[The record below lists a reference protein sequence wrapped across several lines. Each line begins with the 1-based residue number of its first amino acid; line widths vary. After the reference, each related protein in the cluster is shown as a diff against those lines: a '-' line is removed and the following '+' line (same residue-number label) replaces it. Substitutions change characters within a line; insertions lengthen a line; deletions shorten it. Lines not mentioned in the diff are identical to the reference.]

1 MRNNLSTFMPAIPQ
15 TANSTAET
23 ATPAQPEIA
32 NPDIQSQLTQAQQF
46 GHQFGQAPIL
56 PTDGLKAEQQD
67 KTAPEDKT
75 TADITGEQEKNTP
88 KDTDNRLGNKS
99 EEAPN
104 AKLNK
109 GEKGQLG
116 EKLSQE
122 GKPVDK
128 EDPSLPDAVKDKA
141 KEKAEMGLGQEGLDP
156 KSPEAALPQK
166 LEGKLGEQL
175 KDKKDQKDLDQKD
188 SRDQGSPEQKGL
200 DQKGSELGQT
210 ELGQKGDL
218 EGKLGEKASSEKTPE
233 QGSATEKAGQKEE
246 GKKLTEEEEKAQAEK
261 EKQDAI
267 KQQGE
272 KGKGKEPGQGN
283 DKDTKDTD
291 GKTEGKGGGKAEG
304 KGSGRAP
311 EVKPPAAGPKNGGA
325 PQPGQKPGKQPDKQP
340 GGGSD
345 NKYDHLK
352 WQPTKDTEIPGWDQE
367 IAGFDQFKDA
377 KSQGDKL
384 DLDSFFSGTSQS
396 GVGTNLA
403 QQQQVDR
410 DALIGEAIGHG
421 AVEGLMKGVVSVG
434 LAMGLGAAAQKL
446 PVLGAVFTLAQFYD
460 PKAWA
465 DSTAK
470 SFTDPAKDIAAIAN
484 IGKAKSA
491 WEALAIG
498 MEFMLGIL
506 NMVRAVLSLVDTIMQ
521 VVGALCYI
529 IGTILAAFIVTA
541 PAAPALFSVAT
552 FLMSWSKVV
561 GIINLALTLATLPF
575 RALAMTFRALDLKFT
590 DASPEE
596 LLKKREKLQ
605 KHTSAFFSDS
615 VSSAGKLGMDK
626 MKAKNPHPVKG
637 GSGKSLKDDYK
648 GAFTRDKLHPSSVKT
663 NYQGMKAQHA
673 QKLATENANQD
684 KVHAD
689 NQAQGIQGP
698 ALPPIK
704 GTTYTGMQ
712 GGKYADGYTSFDRKY
727 GKLNSALTDTM
738 LKGYQTGV
746 DQPKGLSG
754 LIGETD
760 TFSSGKK
767 DAEQAQ
773 AAEQKEAL
781 IQERIAKGSDEMK
794 EPPLHIADDINASA
808 VGMEELDTEEE
819 GLQQLRSD
827 NQTLKQEAAQS
838 AGDHGTLIGT
848 VEANRASIC
857 GFQEETREKQLRQD
871 DAAAS
876 ASASTPDTTK
886 AAQESKDIQGKIG
899 PVKPAIDKAVSKGQ
913 KEGANMPDPSQA
925 DPNSAQKQMEEAS
938 AAGNTATQAVTQG
951 SQLAKQWKG
960 QTQQADTQAQAE
972 DAKLAAFGQKQE
984 QNQQVATQV
993 GTEAE
998 EREAE
1003 FDAKQQEIDR
1013 SRQVLLAKREAAIAE
1028 GRAWVDHTSDVRRQT
1043 YQDVDSIMATGK
1055 DPSEDPNQKP
1065 KEITSQGIAS
1075 GGSNQDLQQGNGE
1088 SKDLSGQKLPQAK
1101 MAGADLS
1108 AANLSG
1114 ADLTGADLTGAD
1126 LSEANL
1132 SGAKLKGAKLNRAD
1146 LKNANLEG
1154 ADLSEADLTGADL
1167 RNVREQGVI
1176 LDNAIGVGTQKP

>member
-1 MRNNLSTFMPAIPQ
+1 MRSNLSTFMPAIPQ

-32 NPDIQSQLTQAQQF
+32 NPDIESQLTQAQQF

-56 PTDGLKAEQQD
+56 PTDGLKAGKQE
-67 KTAPEDKT
+67 KPEDK
-75 TADITGEQEKNTP
+75 AGTGEEKTNNNKNTNNP
-88 KDTDNRLGNKS
+88 VGDKS
-99 EEAPN
+99 DEATEG
-104 AKLNK
+104 KLDK
-109 GEKGQLG
+109 GEKEQLG
-116 EKLSQE
+116 ENLSKD
-122 GKPVDK
+122 GKPLDK
-128 EDPSLPDAVKDKA
+128 EDPSLPDGIKDKA
-141 KEKAEMGLGQEGLDP
+141 KEKAQQGLDP
-156 KSPEAALPQK
+156 KSPEALPEK
-166 LEGKLGEQL
+166 SEGKLGDKI
-175 KDKKDQKDLDQKD
+175 KDKKDSKDPDQTN
-188 SRDQGSPEQKGL
+188 SEQTNSEKTSSERKGL
-200 DQKGSELGQT
+200 DQKAPGQGRK
-210 ELGQKGDL
+210 EDL
-218 EGKLGEKASSEKTPE
+218 EGKLGDKVSGEKTPE
-233 QGSATEKAGQKEE
+233 HGSTTEKSDQKED
-246 GKKLTEEEEKAQAEK
+246 GKKPTEEEEKAQAEK
-261 EKQDAI
+261 EKQTAI

-272 KGKGKEPGQGN
+272 KDKGKEAGKGD
-283 DKDTKDTD
+283 DKDSKDKGKD
-291 GKTEGKGGGKAEG
+291 GKSEGKGGKA
-304 KGSGRAP
+304 P
-311 EVKPPAAGPKNGGA
+311 DIKPPAGSKKGGGA
-325 PQPGQKPGKQPDKQP
+325 PGGKEAQNPGKQPDKQP
-340 GGGSD
+340 DKQPAGGSD

-352 WQPTKDTEIPGWDQE
+352 WQPTKDAEIPGWDQE

-377 KSQGDKL
+377 KGQGDKL
-384 DLDSFFSGTSQS
+384 DLDSFFSGTSQA
-396 GVGTNLA
+396 GTGTNLA

-470 SFTDPAKDIAAIAN
+470 SFTDPAKDIAAIAD

-491 WEALAIG
+491 WEGIAIF
-498 MEFMLGIL
+498 MEFILGIM
-506 NMVRAVLSLVDTIMQ
+506 NMVRAVLTLVDTIMQ

-529 IGTILAAFIVTA
+529 IGTILAAFIFTA

-648 GAFTRDKLHPSSVKT
+648 GAFTKEKLHPSSVKT

-673 QKLATENANQD
+673 EKL
-684 KVHAD
+684 D
-689 NQAQGIQGP
+689 NERMSQAAKYGLFEDAPGG
-698 ALPPIK
+698 PIK

-727 GKLNSALTDTM
+727 GKLNSSLTDTL

-746 DQPKGLSG
+746 DKPQGVSG

-781 IQERIAKGSDEMK
+781 IQERIGKGSDEMK
-794 EPPLHIADDINASA
+794 EPPLHIADEINASA

-819 GLQQLRSD
+819 GLQQLRGD

-838 AGDHGTLIGT
+838 VGDHGTLIGT
-848 VEANRASIC
+848 VEANRASIG
-857 GFQEETREKQLRQD
+857 GFQEETREKQVRQD

-876 ASASTPDTTK
+876 AAASTPDTTK

-899 PVKPAIDKAVSKGQ
+899 PVKPAINKAVSKGQ

-972 DAKLAAFGQKQE
+972 DGKLAAFGQKQE
-984 QNQQVATQV
+984 QNQQAATQV

-1013 SRQVLLAKREAAIAE
+1013 SRQALLAKREAAIAE

-1043 YQDVDSIMATGK
+1043 YQDVDGIMATGK
-1055 DPSEDPNQKP
+1055 DPSADPSQQP
-1065 KEITSQGIAS
+1065 KEITSQGVAG

-1167 RNVREQGVI
+1167 RNVREQGAI
-1176 LDNAIGVGTQKP
+1176 LDNAIGVGTQKT